1 MKSGLRYEL
10 AVNIKTGDICW
21 ENGGFPCGMYG
32 DLEIF
37 RSALSSYLEEFER
50 VEADDGYIGYAPM
63 KVRCPKCVTVPCK
76 RKRMMAIVRMRHET
90 MNRRLKQWRCLKGV
104 WRHDIEKHSI
114 AFRAVVVMTQLAIA
128 NGEPLFQVE
137 YSDNFDVSDDEDQGF
152 WEWGDG
158 NSDQEEEAVGEDSD
172 DEEEYSVD
180 GYGVEED
187 DEEDGSYEGDED

>member
-1 MKSGLRYEL
+1 
-10 AVNIKTGDICW
+10 
-21 ENGGFPCGMYG
+21 
-32 DLEIF
+32 
-37 RSALSSYLEEFER
+37 
-50 VEADDGYIGYAPM
+50 
-63 KVRCPKCVTVPCK
+63 
-76 RKRMMAIVRMRHET
+76 
-90 MNRRLKQWRCLKGV
+90 
-104 WRHDIEKHSI
+104 
-114 AFRAVVVMTQLAIA
+114 MTQLAIA